1 MNLGGSRA
9 RRLSLSS
16 AITFAVAAV
25 ASVVGGRLTDSITPA
40 LAMLAGLVIT
50 GMLLSY
56 WLDCS
61 TRSTGPGGDGHNGS
75 ATRPQLSGLRGSQQ
89 NIIAAAPSSI
99 AQGAIGG
106 NVVNHEKAV
115 RPEVPAESVR
125 PAHSRVQGGR
135 S

>member
-1 MNLGGSRA
+1 MSLGGGRA
-9 RRLSLSS
+9 RRLSLGS

-25 ASVVGGRLTDSITPA
+25 ASVVGGRVTDSITPA
-40 LAMLAGLVIT
+40 LVIFAGLVIT
-50 GMLLSY
+50 GMLLTY
-56 WLDCS
+56 WLDRS
-61 TRSTGPGGDGHNGS
+61 TRAAGPDGDGHNDS
-75 ATRPQLSGLRGSQQ
+75 VTRPQLSGLRGSQQ
-89 NIIAAAPSSI
+89 NIIAAAPGSI

-125 PAHSRVQGGR
+125 PTHSEEQGGR